1 MSYDA
6 TEVRLPREIFQQRLE
21 EWRLLWGPVAYQE
34 LDENEEAELL
44 SEGITVPTRNQVKI
58 LTLIGLFVQILS
70 WVIGAV
76 LIYYLVRY

>member
-6 TEVRLPREIFQQRLE
+6 TEFRLPREIFQQRLE

-44 SEGITVPTRNQVKI
+44 SEGITVPT
-58 LTLIGLFVQILS
+58 VQILS

-76 LIYYLVRY
+76 LIYYSFA